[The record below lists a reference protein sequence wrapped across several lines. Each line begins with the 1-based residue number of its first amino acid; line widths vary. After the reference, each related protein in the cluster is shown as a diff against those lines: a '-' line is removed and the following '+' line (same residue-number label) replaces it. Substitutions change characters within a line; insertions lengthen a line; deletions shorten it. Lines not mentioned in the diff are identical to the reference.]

1 MEALQGLSDGFAAAL
16 TPTNLFWA
24 LFGAVAGTL
33 VGVLPGLG
41 PPATIAILLPL
52 SVNLEPA
59 TGLIMMAA
67 IYYGAKYGGSTTSIL
82 LNIPGE
88 DASVVTAID
97 GYQMARQGRAG
108 AALGIAA
115 IGSFIAGTV
124 GLIGLT
130 FMAPL
135 VAQLAI
141 VFGPPEYA
149 SLMLLGL
156 SLVILLAGASKMK
169 AIISAIVGFLLATIG
184 LDLFSGSTRFTAG
197 RVELANGIEF
207 VALSIGL
214 FAIGEVMVN
223 LEEESGHKL
232 FEVPKRLKELFPTKK
247 DFRDSSAA
255 IAQGSILGFF
265 IGALPGAGSTVAS
278 FISYTVAKR
287 FSRHPEEYGK
297 GAVAGVAAPESANN
311 SATAGAFVP
320 LLTLGIPGSAS
331 TAILLGALFLYGL
344 QPGPL
349 FFTENPDVVW
359 PIIASM
365 YIGNVVLVLLNLP
378 LVPVFASI
386 LRIPYWILY
395 PGILV
400 VSVIGVY
407 SINSSMFDVWLLVIF
422 GLLGYAMR
430 KVDLPTA
437 PLVLA
442 FVLGPLFEQAVR
454 RSLVLSGGSAD
465 IFVTRPWSIV
475 FLVITG
481 LMALTPLIGRM
492 RNRSTP
498 VQAGT

>member
-16 TPTNLFWA
+16 TGTNLFWA
-24 LFGAVAGTL
+24 FFGAVAGTL

-97 GYQMARQGRAG
+97 GYQMSRQGRAG

-130 FMAPL
+130 FMAPI

-169 AIISAIVGFLLATIG
+169 GLISAMMGFLLATIG
-184 LDLFSGSTRFTAG
+184 LDLFSGTTRFTAG
-197 RVELANGIEF
+197 MVELANGVEF

-223 LEEESGHKL
+223 LEEESGRQL
-232 FEVPKRLKELFPTKK
+232 FEVPKKLRELFPTKK
-247 DFRDSSAA
+247 DMRDSSAA
-255 IAQGSILGFF
+255 ITQGSFLGFF

-386 LRIPYWILY
+386 LRIPYWIMY
-395 PGILV
+395 PAIIV

-407 SINSSMFDVWLLVIF
+407 SINSSMFDVWVLVIF
-422 GLLGYAMR
+422 GLLGYLMR
-430 KVDLPTA
+430 KVDVPTA

-454 RSLVLSGGSAD
+454 RSLVLSGGSGD
-465 IFVTRPWSIV
+465 IFFTRPWSIV
-475 FLVITG
+475 FLVITA
-481 LMALTPLIGRM
+481 LMVLGPFIGRI
-492 RNRSTP
+492 RSRGTP
-498 VQAGT
+498 AEAGT